1 MKLQKGFDPIV
12 PVFCSLIF
20 SLDCMYVAH
29 MPPIIKTLFMQFATR
44 SYAKP
49 SLFWCAW
56 VGRVLRGKKMR
67 MSQNCP
73 VCRSSHRSYPLLA
86 KTINNYLCQHKTIL

>member
-1 MKLQKGFDPIV
+1 MKLQKEFDPIV

-29 MPPIIKTLFMQFATR
+29 MPPIIKTLLMQFATR

-56 VGRVLRGKKMR
+56 VGRVLRGKKNANE
-67 MSQNCP
+67 SEL
-73 VCRSSHRSYPLLA
+73 SSLQKFSSKLPTLS
-86 KTINNYLCQHKTIL
+86 KND